1 MKDNQEKDPFAEYGV
16 GSAQPLSPQ
25 EEAEQRYLA
34 ESGISDAI
42 LAGLAEGLAFGWS
55 DEIQSAY
62 EKFLGMSDKEGY
74 VSPERKTAL
83 LKAQSPT
90 AYMLSDIAGSVATAA
105 LPVPGT
111 GARLGGRIAAE
122 AAKGALEGAGRAKE
136 GERFEKALTGGATG
150 AGIGAAFGA
159 GAKYLEKSKQAKA
172 DKALLQAGKAAK
184 ETAEGKALA
193 AIEKKLDLIDKELVT
208 LPGEAAVQKA
218 EQARKISESILKT
231 EKEIAKLEAKGFVP
245 GLAEKKKELEA
256 LQQALS
262 KQASA
267 VVGTEEA
274 LASVGQRFQVDPKEL
289 AKMQDAILKK
299 QQEIAKLEAQGV
311 VPGLTEKKKELEQL
325 QQALSKQTGAVAET
339 EQALASV
346 AQRMQVDPKELAKMQ
361 DTALKLRQEVARL
374 EAQGVTDV
382 PQELLGS
389 LAQAEKQLA
398 EATKRVQ
405 AGEKGIFDIEEQLA
419 RLGAKEMAAGQP
431 ARQVGMFGP
440 SAAGDLPGIAA
451 AQGEE
456 LAVAGLRQRELE
468 KRLLEQEFRQKAV
481 DDLRMA
487 VEQAKRQPPQMPV
500 ELPFARERLARA
512 EAAPRE
518 AAEAA
523 QKAIQEET
531 ARLQAQLASGQAS
544 KQEMQ
549 QTVDRLMQQ
558 IDELVAGPKQMP
570 PELPIVQQQLAAAEA
585 APRVAQET
593 MQQAMQAEVARLQG
607 QLAAGQASKQ
617 ETQQAI
623 EMLMKQV
630 DELTGAPKQM
640 PEELPTVQRQL
651 AALMARKA
659 APEAVPAEVMEQ
671 SLRAQIPQLEQA
683 RTAAYQLFNKK
694 LEELSSV
701 ELNKLEQFL
710 GFTLLPSTKLTRP
723 VTALEAAEAGART
736 GLARYNAGR

>member
-1 MKDNQEKDPFAEYGV
+1 MKDEQVKNAFAEYAV
-16 GSAQPLSPQ
+16 GEAEPLTAQ
-25 EEAEQRYLA
+25 EEAEQKYLA

-42 LAGLAEGLAFGWS
+42 LAGLAEGLSFGWS

-62 EKFLGMSDKEGY
+62 EKLLGMSDKEGY
-74 VSPERKTAL
+74 VPPERKTAL

-136 GERFEKALTGGATG
+136 GQRFEKALTGGATG

-184 ETAEGKALA
+184 DTVEGKALA
-193 AIEKKLDLIDKELVT
+193 AIEKKLDIINQKLVT
-208 LPGEAAVQKA
+208 LPGEAAAQKI
-218 EQARKISESILKT
+218 EQAKEISESILKT
-231 EKEIAKLEAKGFVP
+231 EKEIAKLETKGFVP
-245 GLAEKKKELEA
+245 GLAEKKKELQE
-256 LQQALS
+256 LQQTLS
-262 KQASA
+262 KQESA
-267 VVGTEEA
+267 LVGTEEA

-289 AKMQDAILKK
+289 AKMQDTILKR

-311 VPGLTEKKKELEQL
+311 VPGLADKKKELETL
-325 QQALSKQTGAVAET
+325 QQALSKQTGAVTET
-339 EQALASV
+339 EQALAGV
-346 AQRMQVDPKELAKMQ
+346 AQRFEIDPKELAKMKE
-361 DTALKLRQEVARL
+361 AILKGRQEIARL
-374 EAQGVTDV
+374 KAQGAVEV
-382 PQELLGS
+382 PQELLEG
-389 LAQAEKQLA
+389 LARAEKQFA
-398 EATKRVQ
+398 DATKRVQ

-431 ARQVGMFGP
+431 ARQMGMFGP

-468 KRLLEQEFRQKAV
+468 KQLLEQQFAQKAI
-481 DDLRMA
+481 DDYRIA
-487 VEQAKRQPPQMPV
+487 IEQAKKQPPKMPTD
-500 ELPFARERLARA
+500 LPFAQERLALA
-512 EAAPRE
+512 EAAPKE

-523 QKAIQEET
+523 QRAIQAET

-544 KQEMQ
+544 KQETQ
-549 QTVDRLMQQ
+549 QAIDRLMQQ
-558 IDELVAGPKQMP
+558 IDELTAGPKQFP
-570 PELPIVQQQLAAAEA
+570 PELPYVRQQLAAAEA
-585 APRVAQET
+585 APKLAQET
-593 MQQAMQAEVARLQG
+593 MQQAMEAEVARLQG
-607 QLAAGQASKQ
+607 QLASGQASRQ

-630 DELTGAPKQM
+630 DELTAAPKQM
-640 PEELPTVQRQL
+640 PEELPAVQRQL

-659 APEAVPAEVMEQ
+659 APEPVAAEVMER
-671 SLRAQIPQLEQA
+671 SLREQIPQLDEA

-694 LEELSSV
+694 LEELSNV

-710 GFTLLPSTKLTRP
+710 GLTLLPGTKLTRP

-736 GLARYNAGR
+736 GGARYNAGR